1 MRTGLVLQPQQKL
14 TQSLVMTPKLLQA
27 IKVMQMTTQ
36 ELQLHV
42 NQELA
47 VNPFLEEGV
56 ELDEDETLERELQD
70 AEGEEA
76 KASEPEMA
84 EPEIRVEDFLDDTL
98 PAWGEDV
105 SLPQD
110 DEDERPYEVPSEVSF
125 PEYLS
130 EQVRWLRLSPSDLVV
145 AEWIIGN
152 LDDDGF
158 LAATVEEVAEE
169 TGRQPDEVEE
179 ILKYLQSHLEPT
191 GVGSRNRREFFL
203 VQLQADPKADPL
215 LKALIEN
222 HYDDLLKNHLPRIA
236 RELREEGFGE
246 VSVEEIQRAKESLSR
261 LRLTPA
267 QGFLEG
273 MHGTVRFVSDAQ
285 PITPDVIVE
294 QVDGEYR
301 VRAAEEAL
309 PRVHLN
315 RRYLQLLQ
323 NGNLRPEER
332 AWLEEYRQ
340 RAKELIESIHERGKT
355 IENVAREI
363 FAVQRDFLEHGVTHL
378 KPLVLRD
385 IAERLGKDES
395 TISRATR
402 RKYVQTPRGIYE
414 LKFFFSSALPQD
426 SGDAVSSTSVR
437 ALIEEIV
444 QQEDPADP
452 LSDDKI
458 SQILNEKGIRVA
470 RRTVAKYR
478 ESLGIPP
485 KHQRK
490 NRW

>member
-47 VNPFLEEGV
+47 TNPFLEEGV
-56 ELDEDETLERELQD
+56 ELEEEEAPQTELQD
-70 AEGEEA
+70 SEGED
-76 KASEPEMA
+76 SQTS
-84 EPEIRVEDFLDDTL
+84 EPEIRVEDFLDDSL
-98 PAWGEDV
+98 PAWGEEA
-105 SLPQD
+105 SLSED
-110 DEDERPYEVPSEVSF
+110 DEDERPYEVPSEISF
-125 PEYLS
+125 HEYLN
-130 EQVRWLRLSPSDLVV
+130 EQVRLLRLSSSDLVV

-152 LDDDGF
+152 LDDNGF
-158 LAATVEEVAEE
+158 LAVTVEEIADE
-169 TGRQPDEVEE
+169 TGRPSDEVEE
-179 ILKYLQSHLEPT
+179 ILKYLQTHLDPI

-203 VQLQADPKADPL
+203 VQLQADPQADLL
-215 LKALIEN
+215 LKELIEN

-236 RELREEGFGE
+236 KELREEGFGD
-246 VSVEEIQRAKESLSR
+246 VSVEDIQRAKESLSR

-267 QGFLEG
+267 QGFFEG
-273 MHGTVRFVSDAQ
+273 MHGTVRFVNDAQ

-294 QVDGEYR
+294 YVDGEYR
-301 VRAAEEAL
+301 VRVAEEAL
-309 PRVHLN
+309 PQVHLN
-315 RRYLQLLQ
+315 RKYLQLLQ
-323 NGNLRPEER
+323 NENLRPEER

-414 LKFFFSSALPQD
+414 LKFFFSSSLPQD

-437 ALIEEIV
+437 ALIEEIIR
-444 QQEDPADP
+444 QEDPADP
-452 LSDDKI
+452 FSDDKI

-485 KHQRK
+485 KHQRR